1 MGAFFLT
8 LGFQTAQQFGTEESW
23 FLNVSP
29 GLSVR
34 GIPVTT
40 SNLEYEVRLGGNGL
54 QSLLPGRS
62 TGHPQGD
69 QQQWKCLPPPDS
81 SSSQPPPP
89 NNPPHCADCAAH
101 RTMETSGHPP
111 VPCPPAAL
119 PLPLSPRVSCHLSMK
134 ECQTLCLTG
143 TSCSSGSLRASNGW
157 PAMCNR
163 KDCPPH
169 RLSSRGPPLVSHLP
183 VSILEKIYD

>member
-40 SNLEYEVRLGGNGL
+40 SNLEYEVRQGGNGL

-69 QQQWKCLPPPDS
+69 QQQWKCLPPDS
-81 SSSQPPPP
+81 SSSQLPPPQQP
-89 NNPPHCADCAAH
+89 TSLCRLCSPQNNGNVRSPSGSMPPSC
-101 RTMETSGHPP
+101 TPTSSFA
-111 VPCPPAAL
+111 PCE
-119 PLPLSPRVSCHLSMK
+119 LSPFHEGMPNALSDWHFLLFRFPACFK
-134 ECQTLCLTG
+134 WV
-143 TSCSSGSLRASNGW
+143 ASNAQPERLPSPQAELQGSAPRES
-157 PAMCNR
+157 PASFYPR
-163 KDCPPH
+163 ED
-169 RLSSRGPPLVSHLP
+169 L
-183 VSILEKIYD
+183 